1 MAQFQPG
8 ASGNPAGRP
17 KGAVGGRSLALAT
30 LDKMLARASNR
41 AMLEKALEKNFRDD
55 PVKFFRTMV
64 MPLMPKEA
72 KGPVEHDGVVTWRS
86 LVTVTAPEAGKVGGR
101 EPKRLEG

>member
-41 AMLEKALEKNFRDD
+41 AALEKALQRNFRDD

-72 KGPVEHDGVVTWRS
+72 TGWSGRRRFPGPARVDQGQS
-86 LVTVTAPEAGKVGGR
+86 LENGDK
-101 EPKRLEG
+101 L